1 VYNLDV
7 ASLTRAAD
15 TQRTR
20 RRLRVAPTVW
30 LLGFVSL
37 LTDVSSEMVASI
49 LPVYL
54 FIHLQLSPLE
64 FGLVDGLYQGVTA
77 IARLASG
84 VIADRWRRLKA
95 VAVVGYTLSAA
106 CKIGLLAAGAGWGLF
121 ATIISIDRVGKGIRT
136 SPRDALISL
145 SSRQEDLASAFGVH
159 RALDTAGVVIG
170 PFIAFVALSLVP
182 GGFDVVFVLS
192 FVAAFIGL
200 ALLVLLVQDARAGS
214 AAQPAISLLRA
225 VLLVTDR
232 RLRRIAALGAL
243 LSFTVMSDAFL
254 YLILQQRSGS
264 APERI
269 PLLYVGTACAYLILA
284 VPAGLLADRVGRTR
298 VYLAGHLGVLAVY
311 AIAASVTLNGAWIL
325 VCLLFHGA
333 YYAATE
339 GVLAAIASAIVPPGV
354 RASGLAALATATSL
368 ARLAGSVFVGLLWT
382 WHGPAG
388 AIWFALASTVIAVS
402 VSALMLRAMEPAAQP
417 GS

>member
-1 VYNLDV
+1 MYHLDV

-15 TQRTR
+15 APRTR

-37 LTDVSSEMVASI
+37 FTDISSEMVASI

-54 FIHLQLSPLE
+54 FVHLQLSPLE

-77 IARLASG
+77 VARLASG
-84 VIADRWRRLKA
+84 VVADRWRRVKA
-95 VAVVGYTLSAA
+95 VAVVGYGLSAV
-106 CKIGLLAAGAGWGLF
+106 CKLALLGAGAAWGVL
-121 ATIISIDRVGKGIRT
+121 ATIISIDRIGKGIRT
-136 SPRDALISL
+136 APRDALISL
-145 SSRQEDLASAFGVH
+145 NSQPENLASSFGVH

-170 PFIAFVALSLVP
+170 PFIAFVALSMVP
-182 GGFDVVFVLS
+182 RGFDVVFVLS
-192 FVAAFIGL
+192 FLVALIGL
-200 ALLVLLVQDARAGS
+200 AMLVLLVQDARA
-214 AAQPAISLLRA
+214 AATAQPTMPMLRSVFLL
-225 VLLVTDR
+225 TDP

-254 YLILQQRSGS
+254 YLILQQRAGIP
-264 APERI
+264 PERI
-269 PLLYVGTACAYLILA
+269 PLLYVGTACAFLVLA
-284 VPAGLLADRVGRTR
+284 VPAGLVADRIGRTR
-298 VYLAGHLGVLAVY
+298 VYVAGHLGVLAVY
-311 AIAASVTLNGAWIL
+311 GIAASVTLNGAWIV
-325 VCLLFHGA
+325 VCLFFHGA

-382 WHGPAG
+382 WYGPAG
-388 AIWFALASTVIAVS
+388 AIWFALASTMIVLS
-402 VSALMLRAMEPAAQP
+402 VSALMLRTLEPAAQP